1 MLIEDNLLRDLRK
14 VFSDRREAGERLA
27 AALRDIIRGDEMVLA
42 IPSGG
47 VPVAREIARAYSLPL
62 ELLLVRKL
70 QVPGNPEA
78 GFGAMD
84 PDGIMVLNERLIKGL
99 ELEEEE
105 IAGQSEKTLSV
116 IRHRDAA
123 FRGGRPFPDLAGR
136 RVIITDDGLASGYT
150 MLSAVRFA
158 RRRGPALV
166 MAAVPTAQER
176 SALQVLGEVDIL
188 VCLNMRAEI
197 PYAVADAYVNWYDLS
212 DEEVVS
218 VMESNGN

>member
-1 MLIEDNLLRDLRK
+1 MLIEDSLLRDLRK
-14 VFSDRREAGERLA
+14 VFNDRREAGERLA
-27 AALRDIIRGDEMVLA
+27 AALRDIARGDEMVLA

-47 VPVAREIARAYSLPL
+47 VPVAREITRAYSLPM

-84 PDGIMVLNERLIKGL
+84 PDGMTVLNERLIKGL
-99 ELEEEE
+99 ELQEED
-105 IAGQSEKTLSV
+105 IALQSEKALSA
-116 IRHRDAA
+116 IRHRDEA

-158 RRRGPALV
+158 RRRGPDLV

-188 VCLNMRAEI
+188 VCLNMRAGI

-218 VMESNGN
+218 ILESDKS